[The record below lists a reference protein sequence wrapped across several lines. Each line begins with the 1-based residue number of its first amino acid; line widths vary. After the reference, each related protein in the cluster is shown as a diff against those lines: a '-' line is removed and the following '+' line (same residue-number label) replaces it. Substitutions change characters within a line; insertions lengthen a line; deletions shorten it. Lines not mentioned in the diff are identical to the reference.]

1 MGKFYYINASQ
12 NRQKQSLDYYSLY
25 KNVWSDITFTIS

>member
-1 MGKFYYINASQ
+1 MGKFYYINTNQ

-25 KNVWSDITFTIS
+25 KNVWSDITFIIS